1 MPSNHQQTN
10 QERVMDFQPV
20 DFDGGEVEADAA
32 PGCYEAI
39 IEEVKIT
46 KTAEA
51 KGSLPMVILEW
62 KLNSSVEEEPTAEQE
77 KSVGATVAGFLVFR
91 PKGDKRG
98 KMGIIERNKLFSN
111 LGIDIDVIP
120 QRIQSKADFKDL
132 SGALKG
138 QSMQIWVTNR
148 TDPESGEVR
157 TNVQYTAPK
166 GWGGNT
172 DSGEA
177 DEPAP
182 TPMKRNAAPAK
193 NGNGKKPARR

>member
-39 IEEVKIT
+39 IEEVKIS
-46 KTAEA
+46 KTS
-51 KGSLPMVILEW
+51 KDSFPMAILEW

-77 KSVGATVAGFLVFR
+77 KSVGATVADFLVFF

-98 KMGIIERNKLFSN
+98 KMGIIRRNKLFEM
-111 LGIDIDVIP
+111 LGIDTDVIP
-120 QRIQSKADFKDL
+120 QRIQSKADFKDFA
-132 SGALKG
+132 GALKG
-138 QSMQIWVTNR
+138 QSMQLWVTSK
-148 TDPESGEVR
+148 TDQDSGEVR
-157 TNVQYTAPK
+157 TGVQYTAPK
-166 GWGGNT
+166 GSNGANT
-172 DSGEA
+172 SEA

-182 TPMKRNAAPAK
+182 TPMKRSAAPAK